1 MTTFRVFF
9 LVMKKNI
16 GTVMLYVGIFL
27 ALCIFF
33 TASDNDM
40 GNFEVSKAAVGI
52 SDEDKSQISQAL
64 VDYLSE
70 TQKVCA
76 LSSKKDKMT
85 DALFNGDVEFIIVIP
100 ERFGE
105 NLLAGKG
112 EGELVTYTSPDSMA
126 DSFLK
131 MQVEEFVGA
140 YSFYLQQGEKTQEA
154 LEKARE
160 NVKIEAQVE
169 LAGRDTSQKPDYFY
183 FFQYLAYIFI
193 CVTITGIGPV
203 LVCFGRKDLSERLT
217 CSPESSSKRSMN
229 IFAAMLVV
237 GVGLYILFVLLG
249 RLLFQG
255 TWEHAAG
262 YLILAGLFLFV
273 SVSLTFLLSS
283 FLKTNNSLTMMSNIL
298 GLGMSFLGGIFVPM
312 EFMGDKVIRAA
323 HLLPTYWYMIGLE
336 KVQASHSSGYLGEIT
351 SSIGVLLIYGF
362 VLLAAGLL
370 CKRRRA

>member
-112 EGELVTYTSPDSMA
+112 EGELVTYTS
-126 DSFLK
+126 LK

-140 YSFYLQQGEKTQEA
+140 YSFYLQQGEKAQEA

-169 LAGRDTSQKPDYFY
+169 LVGRDKSQKPDYFY
-183 FFQYLAYIFI
+183 FFQYLAYIFV

-217 CSPESSSKRSMN
+217 CSPVSSSKRSMN

-237 GVGLYILFVLLG
+237 GVGLYILFVILG